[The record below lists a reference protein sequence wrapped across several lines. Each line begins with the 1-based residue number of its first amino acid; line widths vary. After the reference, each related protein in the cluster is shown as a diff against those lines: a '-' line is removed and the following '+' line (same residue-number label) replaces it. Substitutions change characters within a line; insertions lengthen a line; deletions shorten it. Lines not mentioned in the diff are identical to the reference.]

1 MRWRE
6 HVHPG
11 LFVLLVLIVWLR
23 PSTAGEQP
31 DHDAKN
37 QMHHPKEWR
46 FSLPKGD
53 PVKGRKG
60 FARFECYSCHQVVGE
75 NFPDPGGEAVGPELS
90 QMGPM
95 HPPEFFAESIMN
107 PNAVIDEEYRTM
119 DGGSKMPIFNDIMT
133 VEDLIDLAA
142 FLKSLGG
149 GRPPPSH
156 GEHGH

>member
-11 LFVLLVLIVWLR
+11 WFVLLVLIVWLR

-37 QMHHPKEWR
+37 QMHHPEEWR
-46 FSLPKGD
+46 FSLPEGD

-60 FARFECYSCHQVVGE
+60 FARVECYSCHQVVGE

-90 QMGPM
+90 
-95 HPPEFFAESIMN
+95 
-107 PNAVIDEEYRTM
+107 
-119 DGGSKMPIFNDIMT
+119 
-133 VEDLIDLAA
+133 
-142 FLKSLGG
+142 
-149 GRPPPSH
+149 
-156 GEHGH
+156 

>member
-95 HPPEFFAESIMN
+95 HPLEFFAESVLN
-107 PNAVIDEEYRTM
+107 PDAVIIQERYRGQ
-119 DGGSKMPIFNDIMT
+119 DGRSMMRSLNNLI
-133 VEDLIDLAA
+133 VQELIDLAA
-142 FLKSLGG
+142 FLKSLGAEG
-149 GRPPPSH
+149 SAPPQR
-156 GEHGH
+156 EHGH